1 MHMFLRL
8 LKLPIK
14 SSCFLFGARN
24 TGKSTLVEAEY
35 NHAIA
40 FFIDLLDVEEE
51 IRFSRDP
58 NELYR
63 IVTALTDNI
72 KYVIIDEIQKI
83 PKLLNVVQRLMK
95 LKKWYFIMTGSSA
108 RKLKKGGA
116 NLLAGRAFVYHLFPL
131 TSLELDNY
139 FNLDDALR
147 FGTLPEIYSYQ
158 THEEKHLFL
167 NAYAHT
173 YLKEEI
179 WGEQLIR
186 ELDPFRRFLEI
197 AAQSNGK
204 IINYLNIARDVGVD
218 DKTIKSYYSILE
230 DTLIGFYLESFH
242 HSIRKQVNTKPK
254 FYLFDTGVT
263 RALNHLSMV
272 PLVAQ
277 TSGYG
282 DAFEH
287 FIILECIRLASYHQK
302 DFRFSYLRTSN
313 DVEIDLIVERPNK
326 PLLCIEIKSASI
338 VTPIM
343 INSFIRL
350 TLDIKN
356 SEAICLSQE
365 KYPKKIDHV
374 TVLPWLAGLKEYFT

>member
-1 MHMFLRL
+1 MISRL
-8 LKLPIK
+8 LQLPDDE
-14 SSCFLFGARN
+14 SLFLFGPRGVGKTTLLKHLPWFSNALYINLLVPGEEQRFARYPDELISIV
-24 TGKSTLVEAEY
+24 KALSTQTSHIV
-35 NHAIA
+35 
-40 FFIDLLDVEEE
+40 IDEVQKLPKLLDVVH
-51 IRFSRDP
+51 
-58 NELYR
+58 EL
-63 IVTALTDNI
+63 IETSS
-72 KYVIIDEIQKI
+72 
-83 PKLLNVVQRLMK
+83 
-95 LKKWYFIMTGSSA
+95 KKFILTGSSA